1 MLYSIPGY
9 TAWKPYP
16 SQITAAHTYIA
27 HIWQYLPPT
36 RGTPHWTLACLFSNS
51 RQTCKRKS
59 RIPCPNFDESRFP
72 GSSQI
77 LLPVKTFC
85 VFPNPDRILVK
96 SRILKIPSRPYIK
109 RLFPPRLQNKKGRK
123 GPPDRRLCMLMSLK
137 RRNVKFKPRIK
148 LNHNMLIP
156 QIC

>member
-1 MLYSIPGY
+1 MLYTLSQGKLLENHTLY
-9 TAWKPYP
+9 SNLYNPYM
-16 SQITAAHTYIA
+16 AV
-27 HIWQYLPPT
+27 PPPP
-36 RGTPHWTLACLFSNS
+36 PHPRDTTLNPCLSVFEFPTDM
-51 RQTCKRKS
+51 QKKS

-72 GSSQI
+72 GSSKI

-85 VFPNPDRILVK
+85 VFPNPAPYF
-96 SRILKIPSRPYIK
+96 SQIPDPENTSQTLYQAS
-109 RLFPPRLQNKKGRK
+109 LSPRLQNKRGRK
-123 GPPDRRLCMLMSLK
+123 GPPDRRLCMLMSIK

>member
-1 MLYSIPGY
+1 MLY
-9 TAWKPYP
+9 TL
-16 SQITAAHTYIA
+16 SQGKLLENHTLHSHTYLYSPYMA
-27 HIWQYLPPT
+27 VPPPPPAGHRTEPLPV
-36 RGTPHWTLACLFSNS
+36 CF
-51 RQTCKRKS
+51 
-59 RIPCPNFDESRFP
+59 RIPDRHAKGNPATRARFP

-85 VFPNPDRILVK
+85 VFPNPAPYFSK
-96 SRILKIPSRPYIK
+96 SRILKVPSRPYIK
-109 RLFPPRLQNKKGRK
+109 RLFSPRLQNKKGRK
-123 GPPDRRLCMLMSLK
+123 GPPDRSLR